1 MDSSTKKAC
10 LEEISFLV
18 LDSEKK
24 VSVNTISNN
33 WDVPMKQSRE
43 LLEEWVNSQKGKD
56 FTKEFLVQG
65 VDLKGNCYIAL
76 VSDNKMDFIKSKMEK
91 MVSFLYSIET
101 SSNSKR
107 LEIEDLV
114 EVKM

>member
-10 LEEISFLV
+10 LEEISFMV

-24 VSVNTISNN
+24 LSVNTISNN
-33 WDVPMKQSRE
+33 WDVPMKQSQE

-56 FTKEFLVQG
+56 FTKEHLVRG
-65 VDLKGNCYIAL
+65 VDFNGNCYISL
-76 VSDNKMDFIKSKMEK
+76 ISDNKMDFIKSKMKK
-91 MVSFLYSIET
+91 MVSSLYTIET

-107 LEIEDLV
+107 LEVDELV

>member
-10 LEEISFLV
+10 LEEISYLV

-24 VSVNTISNN
+24 VSVNTISSN
-33 WDVPMKQSRE
+33 WDVSMKLGQD
-43 LLEEWVNSQKGKD
+43 LLNEWVELQKGKD
-56 FTKEFLVQG
+56 FTKEYLVKG
-65 VDLKGNCYIAL
+65 VDLNGNCFISIA
-76 VSDNKMDFIKSKMEK
+76 SDKKLDFIKSKMEK
-91 MVSFLYSIET
+91 IIYNLYSIET

-107 LEIEDLV
+107 LEIQDLV